1 MIRLALTIIVI
12 GTLLGAL
19 MPGRNQPPA
28 ASHED
33 NVFEVSEPAPNPSAA
48 PASQGGIV
56 SLQRS
61 PDGHFYAD
69 ATVNG
74 APVRFLVDTGA
85 SGVALSRADAL
96 RAAIPLSPDM
106 VDVIGRGASGDI
118 RGEFVR
124 IDRVELGN
132 ETAQGVVAAVME
144 GGDQSLLGQSFLKR
158 FDSVEI
164 EGDIMTLR

>member
-1 MIRLALTIIVI
+1 MLRLALTIIVI

-19 MPGRNQPPA
+19 MPGGDQPPA
-28 ASHED
+28 ASHDE
-33 NVFEVSEPAPNPSAA
+33 NVFEVKEPAPTQSMA
-48 PASQGGIV
+48 QGSESGSV
-56 SLQRS
+56 TLRRA

-85 SGVALSRADAL
+85 SGIALSHADAV
-96 RAAIPLSPDM
+96 RAAISLSPDM
-106 VDVIGRGASGDI
+106 VDVVGRGASGDI
-118 RGEFVR
+118 RGEYVR
-124 IDRVELGN
+124 VDRLELGN
-132 ETAQGVVAAVME
+132 ESADGIVAAVLE
-144 GGDQSLLGQSFLKR
+144 GGDQSLLGQIFLKR